1 MYCKTLRLF
10 GPNIFAKFKL
20 SAPSKG
26 NDWVGDLKPKIQIYI
41 LIASVTLVYYLNCPE
56 ANHIKQ
62 QLYILVDRK
71 YIIQR
76 NAIYISIMYM
86 YFRHRTCKST
96 VQSLCKELTN
106 YTIIRVL
113 FVLFFL
119 ELSLF
124 IKINTGR
131 ITLPLFEK
139 KS

>member
-56 ANHIKQ
+56 ANRIKQ
-62 QLYILVDRK
+62 QLYIVRK
-71 YIIQR
+71 YKYKEMKFIFPLYTCISGIR
-76 NAIYISIMYM
+76 YAILHGTVSML
-86 YFRHRTCKST
+86 RTYK
-96 VQSLCKELTN
+96 LYN
-106 YTIIRVL
+106 YSGVG
-113 FVLFFL
+113 FFL

-124 IKINTGR
+124 IKMNTGCV
-131 ITLPLFEK
+131 TLPLFEK
-139 KS
+139 KSHH